1 MPEAARRK
9 VVISGV
15 GCLVGRRPGAGVAAT
30 LGQAQRVL
38 VKPGSEI
45 AGQSR
50 GADQYR
56 RVQDGH
62 RHLQQQSDR
71 CEDQTKTARAAC
83 APTRRT
89 ETAPRRKGRRH
100 RRSRKSRLRDG
111 NHLLSVEEQYCPIPK
126 SLAIASRRE
135 AATATGAACSVAARQ
150 IRLIKSRLSR
160 YDYARQL
167 DYLLDAVASTFLGD
181 NSWFGELNSRLGRAH
196 SRFVPLREFAGKGLI
211 CLTVFAT
218 KRRLRAENG

>member
-1 MPEAARRK
+1 
-9 VVISGV
+9 
-15 GCLVGRRPGAGVAAT
+15 
-30 LGQAQRVL
+30 
-38 VKPGSEI
+38 
-45 AGQSR
+45 
-50 GADQYR
+50 
-56 RVQDGH
+56 VQDGH
-62 RHLQQQSDR
+62 RHLQQQRDR

-89 ETAPRRKGRRH
+89 ETALRRYQRCRRH

-126 SLAIASRRE
+126 SLTIGSRRE
-135 AATATGAACSVAARQ
+135 AATAAGAACSVAARL

-196 SRFVPLREFAGKGLI
+196 SRFVALREFAGKGLI
-211 CLTVFAT
+211 CVTVFAT